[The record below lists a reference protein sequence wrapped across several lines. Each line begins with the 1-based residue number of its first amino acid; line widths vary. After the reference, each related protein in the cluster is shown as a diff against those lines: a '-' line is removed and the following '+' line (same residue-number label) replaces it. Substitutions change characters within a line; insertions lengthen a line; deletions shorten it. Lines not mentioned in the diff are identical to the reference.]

1 MEKTKSMRTSL
12 VATVLLLGFTP
23 VVCLAQASPPMAV
36 LRGFVLVD
44 STEAPLPGA
53 DVAIETLGLRA
64 QASADGAFRLG
75 GIGVGTYMVLVRALG
90 YQPLTVRMRFSP
102 GDSLER
108 DFLLVRSPVT
118 IAGVNVTAKGDTI
131 RNAKMMVFEA
141 RRSAGTGHFLTQ
153 SMLDSMAQRRL
164 GDIIASRVSG
174 AYVVNRS
181 SSAWVAARRGR
192 QSLTRRQGIQPA
204 DIARGADTSAC
215 YAAVYLDGTLVYGG
229 NSGESLFDVNSLQTS
244 EVAGV
249 EYYAGAA
256 QVPTELNATSNTC
269 GVLVI
274 WTR

>member
-1 MEKTKSMRTSL
+1 MRTSL
-12 VATVLLLGFTP
+12 VATALLVGLAPVL
-23 VVCLAQASPPMAV
+23 CHAQGSSPGAV

-44 STEAPLPGA
+44 STEAPLAGA
-53 DVAIETLGLRA
+53 DVSIETLGLRV
-64 QASADGAFRLG
+64 QASADGAFRVG
-75 GIGVGTYMVLVRALG
+75 GIGAGTYIVLVRAVG
-90 YQPLTVRMRFSP
+90 YQPLTLRMRFSP

-141 RRSAGTGHFLTQ
+141 RRSAGTGHFLTR
-153 SMLDSMAQRRL
+153 STLDSMAQRRL

-181 SSAWVAARRGR
+181 SSAWIAARRGR
-192 QSLTRRQGIQPA
+192 QTLTRRQGIQPA
-204 DIARGADTSAC
+204 DIARGADTTAC

-229 NSGESLFDVNSLQTS
+229 NSGESLFDVNSLQTT

-249 EYYAGAA
+249 EYYAGGA